1 MNKYSF
7 MVEIMSSSLGLYP
20 LPDWT
25 KDELSKLKGHQRDGL
40 ISGNESSLINSV
52 YDSAREF
59 IIGEQQTAGI
69 DLIVEGQLRWD
80 DMLAHPLIVHDSV
93 EARGLVRYYD
103 NNNFYREPAVVGEL
117 TSNGDVA
124 RELEKTSEL
133 VSTPSAIFP
142 GPYSLSK
149 LATDEY
155 YGSETEFL
163 EAMGGFVQEEIQGLP
178 ETSYLTLLEPSLAV
192 DPPHG
197 DERELIT
204 DLLKKIKNVVKTE
217 LIIQTYWGAFDEETY
232 AILLE
237 LGVGIG
243 FDFVTAERSNLEL
256 LSEYGASKMA
266 SIGAINGQN
275 TNVESPEE
283 VQRLIEGI
291 LEKSPDIQRVVVT
304 PNTGL
309 FYLPENRF
317 TDKLGVLGSI
327 AGVGETL

>member
-59 IIGEQQTAGI
+59 IIGEQQNAGI

-80 DMLAHPLIVHDSV
+80 DMLAHPLIVHESV

-103 NNNFYREPAVVGEL
+103 NNNFYREPTVVGEL
-117 TSNGDVA
+117 TSSGDVA

-133 VSTPSAIFP
+133 VSKPSAIFP

-155 YGSETEFL
+155 YGSETSFL

-178 ETSYLTLLEPSLAV
+178 ETSYLTLLEPSFAV

-197 DERELIT
+197 DEKELIT
-204 DLLKKIKNVVKTE
+204 DLLKKIKSVVKRE
-217 LIIQTYWGAFDEETY
+217 LIIQTYWGSFDEETY
-232 AILLE
+232 AALLE

-243 FDFVTAERSNLEL
+243 FDFVTAAESNLEL
-256 LSEYGASKMA
+256 LSEYGAPKMA

-275 TNVESPEE
+275 TNVESTEE
-283 VQRLIEGI
+283 VQTLIKGI
-291 LEKSPDIQRVVVT
+291 LEKNPDIQSVVVN

-317 TDKLGVLGSI
+317 TEKLGVLGSI
-327 AGVGETL
+327 AGMGETL

>member
-1 MNKYSF
+1 MNEYSF

-40 ISGNESSLINSV
+40 ISGNESSLINAV

-80 DMLAHPLIVHDSV
+80 DMLVHPLIVHESV

-103 NNNFYREPAVVGEL
+103 NNNFYREPVVVGEL

-155 YGSETEFL
+155 YGSETKFL
-163 EAMGGFVQEEIQGLP
+163 EAMGGFVREEIQGFP
-178 ETSYLTLLEPSLAV
+178 EMSYLTLLEPSLAV

-197 DERELIT
+197 DEKELIA
-204 DLLKKIKNVVKTE
+204 DLLKKIKSVVKKE

-232 AILLE
+232 ATLLE

-243 FDFVTAERSNLEL
+243 FDFVTAAESNLKL
-256 LSEYGASKMA
+256 LSEQGAPKMA
-266 SIGAINGQN
+266 SVGAINGQN

-283 VQRLIEGI
+283 VQNLIKGM
-291 LEKSPDIQRVVVT
+291 LEKNPDIQRVVVN

-317 TDKLGVLGSI
+317 TEKLTVLGSI
-327 AGVGETL
+327 AGMEEAL